1 MIIADMRP
9 INEDGNPGSSQNRLF
24 VHVGVELGV
33 GWWREVEVESEINP
47 GDLRF
52 YKISQ
57 QMCQVGN
64 EYIIYELRVRFR
76 ARHVFEDDHHTVQCF
91 LNL

>member
-9 INEDGNPGSSQNRLF
+9 INEDGNPGSRQNRLF

-47 GDLRF
+47 GRL
-52 YKISQ
+52 KILQDIPTDVSSRQ
-57 QMCQVGN
+57 
-64 EYIIYELRVRFR
+64 
-76 ARHVFEDDHHTVQCF
+76 
-91 LNL
+91 